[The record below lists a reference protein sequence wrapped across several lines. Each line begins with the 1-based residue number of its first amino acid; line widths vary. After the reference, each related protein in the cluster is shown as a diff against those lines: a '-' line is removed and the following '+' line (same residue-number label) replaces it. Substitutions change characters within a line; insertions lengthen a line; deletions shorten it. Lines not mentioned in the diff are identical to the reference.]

1 MWKVDGNIYYYYDD
15 DCLKVIEPGDT
26 SNTTRRDVSDRY
38 TETISKDHLKDHSLS
53 RPKLQTISPSYNFY
67 SIMIC
72 EENNKV
78 CFGLALASLI
88 NKGCVLTF
96 FLEWRKQ
103 IHILRRRRGLATA
116 WQTGKSQKRQWTPL
130 GSLWLCIAHVVLLA
144 VECNNKQS
152 WSSF

>member
-1 MWKVDGNIYYYYDD
+1 MERVLTPHTPS
-15 DCLKVIEPGDT
+15 LKT
-26 SNTTRRDVSDRY
+26 
-38 TETISKDHLKDHSLS
+38 
-53 RPKLQTISPSYNFY
+53 
-67 SIMIC
+67 
-72 EENNKV
+72 V